1 MATKLKNASGEYVTI
16 QAGESAN
23 LTGTLKDA
31 TGATLLS
38 VSTFTLTLYDNTTGA
53 IINSRKDQDVN
64 NANGGTV
71 TSGNYTVELDANDTA
86 AVGDIAE
93 NKDQIRVARLTFTY
107 NDGDS
112 VRTGIEEFTFKVER
126 LKETVGTGSGSN
138 DVTLTVT
145 DASSNPVAEATVYVT
160 SDLAGQEIVAGP
172 VITNVSGVTP
182 TLKLNVGTF
191 YQWATHDGYSF
202 TNPVKFTVS

>member
-38 VSTFTLTLYDNTTGA
+38 VSTFTLTLYDNITGA

-64 NANGGTV
+64 NENGGTV
-71 TSGNYTVELDANDTA
+71 TSGTYTVELDANDTA
-86 AVGDIAE
+86 AVGDIEE
-93 NKDQIRVARLTFTY
+93 NNDQVRVARLTFTY

-126 LKETVGTGSGSN
+126 LKETIGTGSGSN
-138 DVTLTVT
+138 DITLTVT
-145 DASSNPVAEATVYVT
+145 DSASNPIAEARVWVT
-160 SDLAGQEIVAGP
+160 TDIAGQEIIAGP

-182 TLKLNVGTF
+182 TLKLNAGTF
-191 YQWATHDGYSF
+191 YQWASHEDKTF
-202 TNPVKFTVS
+202 TNPVKFIVS

>member
-71 TSGNYTVELDANDTA
+71 SSGNYTVELDANDTA

-138 DVTLTVT
+138 DVTLTVA

-191 YQWATHDGYSF
+191 YQWASHDGYSF

>member
-138 DVTLTVT
+138 DVTLTVA

-202 TNPVKFTVS
+202 TTPVKFTVS

>member
-71 TSGNYTVELDANDTA
+71 TSGVYTVELDASDTA

-93 NKDQIRVARLTFTY
+93 NKDQVRVARLKFTY

-145 DASSNPVAEATVYVT
+145 DASSNPVPEATVYVT
-160 SDLAGQEIVAGP
+160 SDLAGQEIIAGP

-191 YQWATHDGYSF
+191 YQWATHDEYSF
-202 TNPVKFTVS
+202 TNPIKFTVS

>member
-138 DVTLTVT
+138 DVTLTVA

>member
-38 VSTFTLTLYDNTTGA
+38 VSTFTLTLYDNITGA

-71 TSGNYTVELDANDTA
+71 TSGTYTVELDANDTA
-86 AVGDIAE
+86 AVGDIEE
-93 NKDQIRVARLTFTY
+93 NNDQVRVARLTFTY

-126 LKETVGTGSGSN
+126 LKETIGTGSGSN

-145 DASSNPVAEATVYVT
+145 DSSSNPVAEARVWVT
-160 SDLAGQEIVAGP
+160 TDLAGQEIIAGP
-172 VITNVSGVTP
+172 VITNISGITP
-182 TLKLNVGTF
+182 TLKLNAGTF
-191 YQWATHDGYSF
+191 YQWATHEDYTF
-202 TNPVKFTVS
+202 TNPSKFTVS